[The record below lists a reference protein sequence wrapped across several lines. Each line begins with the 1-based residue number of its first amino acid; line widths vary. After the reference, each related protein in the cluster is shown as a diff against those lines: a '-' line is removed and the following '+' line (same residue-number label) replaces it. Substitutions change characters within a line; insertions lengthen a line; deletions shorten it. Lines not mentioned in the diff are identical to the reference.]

1 MSYMTNNRERKRRMR
16 TSMDNLILYVENVT
30 DYQFSNFNQQLEI
43 AETYGRIPRVK
54 YFVGVRITQYHHNL
68 TIGEGGGA
76 VYIGYKHNTA
86 KEGSYDGYRLR
97 MEVNPSKHGGKSM
110 EKAKEWFNELFV
122 QSFLNN
128 QKKIKGIDIAYDIP
142 IAKNDLYVVSK
153 TGREKQI
160 LKGTVFYGERSQHGH
175 LKIYDK
181 KKELKERQ
189 GIEIPEEH
197 LTRIEFSVRIEEPMT
212 IQLFASIG
220 HMHINDMYQVSE
232 LKIDN
237 SEGLVKACL
246 IAISTGE
253 MQMNELTR
261 TYQNKTKKA
270 LASMGLLDLDHE
282 YTNAQKEIINI
293 IKQYLTPSKDTILV
307 TI

>member
-1 MSYMTNNRERKRRMR
+1 MSYMTNNRERKRRMK
-16 TSMDNLILYVENVT
+16 TSLDNLILYVENVT
-30 DYQFSNFNQQLEI
+30 DYQFNKFQQQLEI

-86 KEGSYDGYRLR
+86 KEHSYDGYRLR
-97 MEVNPSKHGGKSM
+97 MEVNPSKHGGKGV
-110 EKAKEWFNELFV
+110 EKAKQWFNELFV

-128 QKKIKGIDIAYDIP
+128 TKKIKGIDVAYDIP
-142 IAKNDLYVVSK
+142 IAKNNLYVVSK

-197 LTRIEFSVRIEEPMT
+197 LTRVEFSVRIEEPMT
-212 IQLFASIG
+212 IQFFGSIG
-220 HMHINDMYQVSE
+220 HMGINDMYQVSE

-246 IAISTGE
+246 IAVSTGE

-293 IKQYLTPSKDTILV
+293 IKQYLAPSKDTILV